1 MVVGGARSMI
11 RIFVEALAPGELA
24 ITGDEH
30 HYLGRV
36 RRARVGDA
44 IELVAGEQRAT
55 ATITAMTSGQTVVT
69 VGAVRNDGPASP
81 RIQALVPLIKGD
93 RMDTCLEKLVEVGVD
108 HVIVW
113 PAERSVVK
121 LDGDKRQARLEH
133 YTAVLAAAARQSG
146 ARPPTIEYAP
156 SLRAAVT
163 GLGQGARLVLDG
175 RAERGAAPS
184 DSLITMVSGPEGG
197 LAPAEQELLA
207 AEGFT
212 GFGLGPRVLRAET
225 APMIAV
231 AVLRAATGT

>member
-1 MVVGGARSMI
+1 MI
-11 RIFVEALAPGELA
+11 RIFVDALATGELA

-36 RRARVGDA
+36 RRARVGDP
-44 IELVAGEQRAT
+44 IELMAGDGRRAP
-55 ATITAMTSGQTVVT
+55 ATITAMTSDHTVVT
-69 VGAVRNDGPASP
+69 VGKVTHDGPVSP

-108 HVIVW
+108 HVVVW

-146 ARPPTIEYAP
+146 ALAPTIAYAS
-156 SLRAAVT
+156 SLRAVVM
-163 GLGQGARLVLDG
+163 GLGPGARFVLDG
-175 RAERGAAPS
+175 RAERVAAPS
-184 DSLITMVSGPEGG
+184 DSLITIVSGPEGG
-197 LAPAEQELLA
+197 LAPAELDLLA
-207 AEGFT
+207 AERFT

-225 APMIAV
+225 APVIAV